1 MREVADGLEASAPT
15 IEDPAV
21 LEALRPFLQTED

>member
-1 MREVADGLEASAPT
+1 MRGIANGHDEPIPST

-21 LEALRPFLQTED
+21 LEALRPVLTV